1 MTLIDSTVRS
11 ELVDIVG
18 SANVLTDP
26 DMRATYEVD
35 WTRRWKG
42 TASVVVR
49 PADTAEL
56 SGVLIVCHRHELGCV
71 AQGGRTGLVG
81 GIVPRG
87 GDVVISLERLNHV
100 YGIDKAGGQ
109 LIAGAGVTLAEVHRQ
124 AAGAGWAFG
133 VDLAARDSATVGG
146 MVATNAGGM
155 RVIRF
160 GQMRSQVLGLEF
172 VLADGTIISRLEGP
186 TKDNAGYDLAQL
198 MVGSEGTL
206 GMVAAV
212 RLRLVR
218 ELPVRATAMVGLERL
233 EQGIDIVSELRRSAT
248 SLEAAEVFDGAA
260 MEVVTA
266 RLGSRPPMVG
276 YPWYLIVECAGEED
290 PSPEMARALAE
301 TVGASAET
309 EGGSAETK
317 GASGRT
323 VGGGAKGASGRRVGA
338 RIVGRGADGQPTDGA
353 VAVATDPSARRR
365 LWAFRDQITE
375 SIAHLGVAHKLDPGI
390 PLDRLP
396 AFAEEVRHMVATVAP
411 SASVFIF
418 GHLGEGNLH
427 VNVLGLPD
435 DDGRVDEA
443 VLELV
448 ARMGGSIGSEH
459 GMGRAK
465 APWLSLA
472 RTPGEIATMRA
483 IKHTLDPRGIL
494 NRGVIF
500 PDEQGSES

>member
-1 MTLIDSTVRS
+1 VTLIDSTVRS

-42 TASVVVR
+42 AASVVVR

-56 SGVLIVCHRHELGCV
+56 SGVLVVCHRHELGCV

-100 YGIDKAGGQ
+100 YGIDTTSGQ

-124 AAGAGWAFG
+124 AAGVGWAFG

-233 EQGIDIVSELRRSAT
+233 EQGIDIVGKLRRSAT

-266 RLGSRPPMVG
+266 RLGSSPPMVG

-301 TVGASAET
+301 TEEASA
-309 EGGSAETK
+309 
-317 GASGRT
+317 
-323 VGGGAKGASGRRVGA
+323 
-338 RIVGRGADGQPTDGA
+338 
-353 VAVATDPSARRR
+353 AVATDPSARRR

-375 SIAHLGVAHKLDPGI
+375 SIAQLGVAHKLDPGI
-390 PLDRLP
+390 PIDRLP
-396 AFAEEVRHMVATVAP
+396 AFAEEVRHTVATVAP

-435 DDGRVDEA
+435 DDGRVDGA

-465 APWLSLA
+465 AAWLSLA

-483 IKHTLDPRGIL
+483 IKHALDPRGIL

-500 PDEQGSES
+500 PDEPGSES